1 MQPYRSHPAGVGHER
16 WPRSGS
22 LDARASTLVVVASPS
37 DLVALSLDA
46 VIVAVT
52 NDVPRVLVVDE
63 PAAASAIPSG
73 PLDVTDDPTLELG
86 MRRWIR
92 ALAGIEVGY
101 IEQLYTFGDRG
112 RARVSATARPVS
124 VAYLALVQETLPT
137 AGARWVDVYEL
148 LPWEDHRNG
157 TPDVLEGIVP
167 VLDRWAGD
175 DLDRRARIHLT
186 FGDPWDGIRV
196 LDRYELLYAAG
207 AVAEAAIDGGSP
219 PPDGAVG
226 EAMFADHRRVVATA
240 LGRLRGKLTYRP
252 LVFELL
258 PDRFT
263 LLELQ
268 RTVEAL
274 AGVRR
279 HKQNFRRLVE
289 RSRLVEGTGHRTASG
304 AGRPAELFRYRP
316 EVQLERSRPGLGQ
329 PYG

>member
-1 MQPYRSHPAGVGHER
+1 M
-16 WPRSGS
+16 
-22 LDARASTLVVVASPS
+22 ASPS

-63 PAAASAIPSG
+63 PAAAASAIPSG
-73 PLDVTDDPTLELG
+73 PLDVADDATLELG

-124 VAYLALVQETLPT
+124 VAYLALVQETRPT
-137 AGARWVDVYEL
+137 AGARWADVYEL

-157 TPDVLEGIVP
+157 APA
-167 VLDRWAGD
+167 VLDAITPALDHWAHD
-175 DLDRRARIHLT
+175 DPDRRARIHLT

-207 AVAEAAIDGGSP
+207 AVAEAAVDAGAP
-219 PPDGAVG
+219 VPVGAVG
-226 EAMFADHRRVVATA
+226 DAMFADHRRVVATA

-258 PDRFT
+258 GERFT

-279 HKQNFRRLVE
+279 HKQNFRRFVE
-289 RSRLVEGTGHRTASG
+289 RSRLVEGTGERAVAGT
-304 AGRPAELFRYRP
+304 GRPAELFRYRP

>member
-1 MQPYRSHPAGVGHER
+1 MAPS
-16 WPRSGS
+16 
-22 LDARASTLVVVASPS
+22 S

-52 NDVPRVLVVDE
+52 NDVPRVLVVDDPTVE
-63 PAAASAIPSG
+63 ASAIPSG
-73 PLDVTDDPTLELG
+73 PLDVADDATLELG

-92 ALAGIEVGY
+92 ARAGIEVGY

-112 RARVSATARPVS
+112 RARASATARPVS
-124 VAYLALVQETLPT
+124 VAYLALVQETVPT
-137 AGARWVDVYEL
+137 AGARWADVYEL

-157 TPDVLEGIVP
+157 SPAALEAITPA
-167 VLDRWAGD
+167 LDHWAGD
-175 DLDRRARIHLT
+175 DPDRRARIHLT

-196 LDRYELLYAAG
+196 LDRYELLYSAG
-207 AVAEAAIDGGSP
+207 AVAEAAVDAGLP
-219 PPDGAVG
+219 VPDGVVG

-258 PDRFT
+258 GERFT

-279 HKQNFRRLVE
+279 HKQNFRRFVE
-289 RSRLVEGTGHRTASG
+289 RSRLVEGTGERAAAGT
-304 AGRPAELFRYRP
+304 GRPAELFRYRP